1 MKTSRSTANKQSK
14 QGASK
19 KPRPEIRDD
28 LDSRKEKAKTKDKT
42 AKVPQD
48 QEVSNKV
55 DPDDKP
61 EVTNEI
67 KTKKPL
73 KKKAKK

>member
-1 MKTSRSTANKQSK
+1 MKTSRSTTNKQSK

-19 KPRPEIRDD
+19 KPRPEVRDD

-42 AKVPQD
+42 AKVKKGVVVKNTPTD
-48 QEVSNKV
+48 EGKPGVENEVN
-55 DPDDKP
+55 
-61 EVTNEI
+61 
-67 KTKKPL
+67 TKKPI